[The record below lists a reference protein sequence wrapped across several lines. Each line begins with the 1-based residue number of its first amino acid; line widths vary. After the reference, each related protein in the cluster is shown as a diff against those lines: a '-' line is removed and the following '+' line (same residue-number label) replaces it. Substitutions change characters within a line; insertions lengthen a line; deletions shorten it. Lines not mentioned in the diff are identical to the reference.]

1 MPTSFVWRGSSLP
14 LPTRPR
20 EAVGIEREGCRHGG
34 VRSAASPVS
43 LSVHGAGHRDRP
55 ARSRAESTRSTK
67 EAFGALSI
75 RPRAQGG
82 ASPEPA
88 GAGRRTRGQAP
99 RSLLED
105 EGRPSSSWTSRRR
118 RVEHPAA
125 VRCRSS
131 SVRVCRSQGYVR
143 TEMLRRARAFV
154 GGSLRAFRARWRH
167 GAASVVYRVGN
178 RDVQRHSGAERG
190 SLSVC
195 RQRGRKCN
203 SGSRL

>member
-43 LSVHGAGHRDRP
+43 LSVHGHRGRP

-67 EAFGALSI
+67 EASGALSI
-75 RPRAQGG
+75 RLWAQGG
-82 ASPEPA
+82 ASPERA
-88 GAGRRTRGQAP
+88 GAGRRTSGQAP

-105 EGRPSSSWTSRRR
+105 GGRPSSSWTSRRR

-190 SLSVC
+190 GLSVC
-195 RQRGRKCN
+195 RQRGRKSN